1 MLMDISHQQNS
12 QLRKAFGNPAPNPHG
27 QRGQK
32 WLGDAKPRH
41 RATPDPPAGGAE
53 TPAAFHTDFG
63 ESLRQFCARRSPRAI
78 VLEVGFLQLVH
89 YLTNNC
95 TLFS

>member
-12 QLRKAFGNPAPNPHG
+12 QLRKDFGKPASSPHG

-32 WLGDAKPRH
+32 WLGDTKPRH
-41 RATPDPPAGGAE
+41 RATPDPLAGGVE

-63 ESLRQFCARRSPRAI
+63 ESLRQFCAQQSPRAI
-78 VLEVGFLQLVH
+78 FLEVGFLHLVH
-89 YLTNNC
+89 YLINNW
-95 TLFS
+95 TLFF